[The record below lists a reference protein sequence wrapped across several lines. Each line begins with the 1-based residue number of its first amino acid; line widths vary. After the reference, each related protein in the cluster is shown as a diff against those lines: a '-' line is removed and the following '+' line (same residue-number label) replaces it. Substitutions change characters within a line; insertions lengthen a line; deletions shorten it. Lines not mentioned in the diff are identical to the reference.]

1 VAKVHCVHDVLR
13 CGYKS
18 TVKLLFIPV
27 DRGVGIETSA
37 HTTVVVVVD
46 VVVVDVVVVDVVV
59 VDVVVVD
66 VVVVDVVVVDV
77 DVDVGDVVVGEV
89 VVGEVVVVDVIV
101 GGQVDDEGMVES
113 TADARVLL
121 NDTTDN
127 SAITVNTEP
136 ICGFFMNM
144 TIATFIKQDVRND
157 STEI

>member
-1 VAKVHCVHDVLR
+1 MHCVHDVLR

-18 TVKLLFIPV
+18 TVKLLFIPL
-27 DRGVGIETSA
+27 DRGVGIDASA
-37 HTTVVVVVD
+37 HTTVVDVVDDVVD
-46 VVVVDVVVVDVVV
+46 VVDDVEDVEDVV
-59 VDVVVVD
+59 
-66 VVVVDVVVVDV
+66 
-77 DVDVGDVVVGEV
+77 VGDVVVG
-89 VVGEVVVVDVIV
+89 DVIV

-136 ICGFFMNM
+136 ICRFFMNM